1 MWFFLRKIFVL
12 VEKDTRKALNMLSWK
27 HWEKVNWTVKVTV
40 VTKIIEVEH
49 LNFRY
54 PQTEGRPA
62 LSDVNLTIEQG
73 EWVAIIGHNGSG
85 KSTLAKS
92 LDGLLP
98 LNPES
103 GKIRVAGIELTEDS
117 VWDIRRQIGMVFQNP
132 DNQFVGATVEDDVA
146 FGLENIGLPRD
157 EMVTRV
163 HDALA
168 RVRMTEFADREPARL
183 SGGQKQRVAIAG
195 VIALQPQIIILDEST
210 SMLDPNGRIEVL
222 DTVRELKE
230 QENLTVISITHDI
243 DEAANANRIVI
254 LDDGE
259 IKESGTPAE
268 IFQYGERL
276 IELGLDVPY
285 AERLKAALHRQ
296 GLIVP
301 QQYLTEE
308 GLVDWLWTLHSKM

>member
-1 MWFFLRKIFVL
+1 M
-12 VEKDTRKALNMLSWK
+12 
-27 HWEKVNWTVKVTV
+27 
-40 VTKIIEVEH
+40 TKIIEVEH

-98 LNPES
+98 LSPES